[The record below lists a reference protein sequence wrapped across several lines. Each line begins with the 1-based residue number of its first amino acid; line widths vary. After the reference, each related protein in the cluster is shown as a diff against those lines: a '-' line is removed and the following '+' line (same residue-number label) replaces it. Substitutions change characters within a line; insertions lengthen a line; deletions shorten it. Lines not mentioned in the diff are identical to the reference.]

1 MMRTWLIA
9 CLLLLSACASQP
21 PLPEKTPTLALPVQ
35 LHVQR
40 LADGQSQ
47 DWLLVIQREGGG
59 IRWSMMD
66 PLGIPQARQ
75 KLIDG
80 KWQADGLL
88 PPNPQARTL
97 FAALL
102 FALTAPGDVPALYPT
117 AQAMDLTRTLP
128 GHWQIVYQSSEVF
141 RVNMADPPLSYR
153 ITPLGVSR

>member
-1 MMRTWLIA
+1 MMRLLLIS
-9 CLLLLSACASQP
+9 CLLLLGACASQA
-21 PLPEKTPTLALPVQ
+21 PLPEKIPALALPMQ

-40 LADGQSQ
+40 LADSQSQ
-47 DWLLVIQREGGG
+47 DWLLVIQREGHA

-66 PLGIPQARQ
+66 PLGIPLARQ
-75 KLIDG
+75 KLLDG
-80 KWQADGLL
+80 QWQADGLL

-141 RVNMADPPLSYR
+141 SVNMADPPLSYR

>member
-1 MMRTWLIA
+1 MTRGLLLG

-21 PLPEKTPTLALPVQ
+21 PLPQRTPALALPMH

-47 DWLLVIQREGGG
+47 DWLLVIQREDGAV
-59 IRWSMMD
+59 RWSMMD

-75 KLIDG
+75 KLVDG
-80 KWQADGLL
+80 HWQADGLL
-88 PPNPQARTL
+88 PPNPQAREL

-102 FALTAPGDVPALYPT
+102 FALTSADEVRALYPS

-141 RVNMADPPLSYR
+141 SVNMTGQPLRYR
-153 ITPLGVSR
+153 ITPLGASR

>member
-1 MMRTWLIA
+1 MMRLLLIG

-21 PLPEKTPTLALPVQ
+21 PLPEKIPNLTLPMQ

-40 LADGQSQ
+40 QADGQSQ
-47 DWLLVIQREGGG
+47 DWLLVIQREGGA

-75 KLIDG
+75 KLVDG
-80 KWQADGLL
+80 QWQADGLL
-88 PPNPQARTL
+88 PPNPQAREL

-102 FALTAPGDVPALYPT
+102 FALTSADDVRKLYPT

-141 RVNMADPPLSYR
+141 SVNMSGQPLSYR
-153 ITPLGVSR
+153 VSPLGAAR